1 MSWIDPSLLQVL
13 SLTEKLHEEVG
24 TLATSKANKSDVM
37 DLRRSSISRHPT
49 LFNAYFPYLFEALQP
64 LIQQV

>member
-24 TLATSKANKSDVM
+24 TLATSKANKSDVV
-37 DLRRSSISRHPT
+37 DLRRSSIS
-49 LFNAYFPYLFEALQP
+49 
-64 LIQQV
+64 